1 MTKWIDQLL
10 RETLQRRTAG
20 TPPTPCLDAETVAAF
35 ADGAVSAPERSRI
48 DAHVADCAR
57 CQALVAALITTMPVP
72 VPRAW
77 WRRPA
82 IAWLAPAAV
91 AATAVLIWVNLPRQA
106 KFDSAVETA
115 REAPRPAEPESNR
128 IPPPAAD
135 AERQSQTARDSS
147 GARSVAAARVREQA
161 RERSTSANET
171 PAAAQPGVLADSRI
185 MGQPDAPQS
194 AAGAELRAPHAP
206 IPSAALPQATTALG
220 SAPSVEPPSG
230 TPAAAPPPAAPS
242 LGETV
247 TLTTESSQR
256 LLARRLEASRDTVIL
271 SSNPISRWRLGTAG
285 VVHHSADGGS
295 TWQTQSTGV
304 NLTLTAGSSPSP
316 SVCWLVG
323 PAGVVL
329 ISTDEGRSWERVPFP
344 VAVDLVS
351 IRASDGRTAT
361 VVTADD
367 RTFSTTDRGLTWTR

>member
-1 MTKWIDQLL
+1 
-10 RETLQRRTAG
+10 
-20 TPPTPCLDAETVAAF
+20 
-35 ADGAVSAPERSRI
+35 
-48 DAHVADCAR
+48 
-57 CQALVAALITTMPVP
+57 MPVP

-135 AERQSQTARDSS
+135 TERQSQTARDSS

-185 MGQPDAPQS
+185 MGQPDAPQA

-206 IPSAALPQATTALG
+206 IPSAALPQATIALG